1 MSEVTVDAATQ
12 AFLDRQTNL
21 ILATIRKD
29 GTPQVSP
36 LWYLWTKGTF
46 VLSTNDKTAK
56 WWNLQR
62 DPRCSVCVDDPES
75 GQMVVGYGVAELDGG
90 DVWDRT
96 WELVAKYR
104 KPEDVQGHMDR
115 IFRQRRVLI
124 TVLPDRL
131 ITRQL

>member
-75 GQMVVGYGVAELDGG
+75 GQMVVGYGVA
-90 DVWDRT
+90 
-96 WELVAKYR
+96 
-104 KPEDVQGHMDR
+104 
-115 IFRQRRVLI
+115 
-124 TVLPDRL
+124 
-131 ITRQL
+131 